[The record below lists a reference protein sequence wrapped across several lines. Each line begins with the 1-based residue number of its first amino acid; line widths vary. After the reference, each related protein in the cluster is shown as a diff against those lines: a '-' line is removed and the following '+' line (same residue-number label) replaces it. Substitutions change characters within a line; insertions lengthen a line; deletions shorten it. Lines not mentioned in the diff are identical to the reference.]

1 MNTRMTELLG
11 IKYPIMLAGMAYVS
25 LPELVAAVSNGG
37 GIGTFNSAATPPEEI
52 RDVIKQIRSLT
63 DKPFAINVTLML
75 PDAREKAEIVLEE
88 KVPVINYALGKADW
102 LIKATHEY
110 GGKVLATVAT
120 ERHAR
125 KAEQDG
131 ADALVVT
138 GTDAAAHG
146 PVVTT
151 LVLMPLIASQVKIP
165 VIAAGGF
172 CDGKGLVAALA
183 LGSDGISM
191 GTRFMLTKESKV
203 HERIKDVLIEAKAE
217 DTIYSDKIDGMPG
230 RWFKTDATLRL
241 ASGELPLMKSNASV
255 GSVQQERGIQDPALQ
270 VLDVVGIQIAVDT
283 GDLESGFVPVGQVI
297 SRIDDIPTCSEVIDR
312 IVAEAK
318 EAIEVT
324 RAKAFA

>member
-1 MNTRMTELLG
+1 MKTRMTELLG

-37 GIGTFNSAATPPEEI
+37 GIGTFNSAATPPEQI

-102 LIKATHEY
+102 IIKAAHEY

-172 CDGKGLVAALA
+172 CDGKGLAAALA
-183 LGSDGISM
+183 LGADGISM

-203 HERIKDVLIEAKAE
+203 HERIKDILIEAKAE

-241 ASGELPLMKSNASV
+241 ASGELPLMKSNASA
-255 GSVQQERGIQDPALQ
+255 GSVQQVQ
-270 VLDVVGIQIAVDT
+270 VLDIVGIQIAVDT

-297 SRIDDIPTCSEVIDR
+297 SRIEDIPTCSEVINR

-324 RAKAFA
+324 RTKAFA